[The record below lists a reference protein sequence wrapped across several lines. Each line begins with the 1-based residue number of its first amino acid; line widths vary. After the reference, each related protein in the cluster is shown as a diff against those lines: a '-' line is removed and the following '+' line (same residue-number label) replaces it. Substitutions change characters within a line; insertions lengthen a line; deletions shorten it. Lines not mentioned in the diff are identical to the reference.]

1 MKRFIPTGLAA
12 SLVAACGLVISA
24 GAAEDGT
31 AAAVLTLDQVPAPV
45 QETLNRQS
53 AGQPITEIEKARRD
67 GAVVYTARIPQRGLD
82 RKISVSESGVIIADN
97 RHQEIN
103 KAVSKIDQAKDEAHR
118 AWDRSTGTNDPLTLE
133 DLPKPA
139 QERIRT
145 EADGHDI
152 AGIRGGVDQGTV
164 YYKADIRFSDG
175 SERQIKVSESGELMT
190 QK

>member
-82 RKISVSESGVIIADN
+82 
-97 RHQEIN
+97 
-103 KAVSKIDQAKDEAHR
+103 
-118 AWDRSTGTNDPLTLE
+118 
-133 DLPKPA
+133 
-139 QERIRT
+139 
-145 EADGHDI
+145 
-152 AGIRGGVDQGTV
+152 
-164 YYKADIRFSDG
+164 
-175 SERQIKVSESGELMT
+175 
-190 QK
+190 